1 MRDLV
6 KQAET
11 FKLDRSEHLNSL
23 APLLFTQN
31 TIIILMCSMRV
42 WKWASSYLMQRFAAS
57 TVSGTFCGGK
67 WWGGEG
73 RQANLHDFDSL
84 TGDSAGAARAREERR
99 VLYYNWAREKRRTKE
114 KPLRFGQGC
123 CFPSRE
129 FLNQWSPYVTLLSC
143 ASGGTWH

>member
-1 MRDLV
+1 MEVEGRSPAPLWLPAVRDLV

-67 WWGGEG
+67 IFMI
-73 RQANLHDFDSL
+73 LTPSL
-84 TGDSAGAARAREERR
+84 GTVQGQPGPERR
-99 VLYYNWAREKRRTKE
+99 GEFCIIIGQEKK
-114 KPLRFGQGC
+114 GQK
-123 CFPSRE
+123 R
-129 FLNQWSPYVTLLSC
+129 N
-143 ASGGTWH
+143 H